1 MSQQDTTSF
10 YRRIAGN
17 TAYLFLGQAVGSLG
31 LFVSYVIAS
40 RLLTRG
46 DDTSAYDAYILAIN
60 VGVFFLS
67 LAELGLTEGTTWLV
81 ASLAGRGR
89 QAAIPT
95 VARRALAILFV
106 AGGAATAVVLVGAER
121 IARIVGS
128 PEAAPLIGLS
138 ALWIIPLAVIRVPTS
153 IFQGLQEMKYSFLA
167 ALVREPIKIALF
179 LVLAAVGF
187 TLRLALA
194 AWVVWSV
201 AALGLTFAIF
211 VRFLH
216 RRGLRLAEG
225 EPLEPPGLLASSRY
239 LYLPYLSMC
248 LLPVLVRLLVNRFS
262 PTGGVGAFHNA
273 LSLATL
279 TMMIFLPVAQA
290 LLPAFA
296 HAHARRES
304 LEALARTAMRFVG
317 LTAFAGLVFY
327 SFAAGPLLALFYGPA
342 YREAGLFLAMAAVG
356 LFFDA
361 FKVVTNPLLKGTQWA
376 RASTWIEVVR
386 LVVTIGAGVP
396 LTVHFGPL
404 GMMEGFVV
412 GCVVSTVLQL
422 ACVRRL
428 LGVRCW
434 AYAALPTVWAMVL
447 CGGWVAAH
455 FVPGLGPTLPVT
467 AALGVVAVLMIL
479 RPPVTLAELRAIWWI
494 VFSRQPADAPVR

>member
-1 MSQQDTTSF
+1 MSQTDPSAL

-17 TAYLFLGQAVGSLG
+17 TVYLILGQALGSLG
-31 LFVSYVIAS
+31 LFTSYVIAS
-40 RLLTRG
+40 RFLTRG
-46 DDTSAYDAYILAIN
+46 EDTSAYDTYILAIN

-67 LAELGLTEGTTWLV
+67 LAELGLTEGTTRLV

-89 QAAIPT
+89 QAAVPT
-95 VARRALAILFV
+95 VVRRALGILLA
-106 AGGAATAVVLVGAER
+106 AGAAATAVVLLGAEH

-128 PEAAPLIGLS
+128 PEAAPLIALS
-138 ALWIIPLAVIRVPTS
+138 ALWIIPLAVIRVPTC

-167 ALVREPIKIALF
+167 ALVREPIKVVLF
-179 LVLAAVGF
+179 LALAAVGF

-211 VRFLH
+211 VRFLR

-225 EPLEPPGLLASSRY
+225 ELLEPPGLLATSRY
-239 LYLPYLSMC
+239 LYIPYLSMC

-317 LTAFAGLVFY
+317 LTAFAGLAFY

-342 YREAGLFLAMAAVG
+342 YREAGLYLAMAAVG

-361 FKVVTNPLLKGTQWA
+361 FKFVTNPLLKGTQWA
-376 RASTWIEVVR
+376 RASMWIEVVR
-386 LVVTIGAGVP
+386 LVITIGAGIP

-422 ACVRRL
+422 VCVRWL
-428 LGVRCW
+428 LGIRCW
-434 AYAALPTVWAMVL
+434 ADAALPTIWAMVL

-455 FVPGLGPTLPVT
+455 FVPGLGPTLPV
-467 AALGVVAVLMIL
+467 ASALGVVAVLMIL
-479 RPPVTLAELRAIWWI
+479 RPPVTLAELRTIRRI
-494 VFSRQPADAPVR
+494 VFGRPSAEAPVQ

>member
-1 MSQQDTTSF
+1 
-10 YRRIAGN
+10 
-17 TAYLFLGQAVGSLG
+17 
-31 LFVSYVIAS
+31 
-40 RLLTRG
+40 
-46 DDTSAYDAYILAIN
+46 
-60 VGVFFLS
+60 
-67 LAELGLTEGTTWLV
+67 
-81 ASLAGRGR
+81 
-89 QAAIPT
+89 
-95 VARRALAILFV
+95 V
-106 AGGAATAVVLVGAER
+106 AGWVL
-121 IARIVGS
+121 
-128 PEAAPLIGLS
+128 
-138 ALWIIPLAVIRVPTS
+138 
-153 IFQGLQEMKYSFLA
+153 
-167 ALVREPIKIALF
+167 
-179 LVLAAVGF
+179 
-187 TLRLALA
+187 
-194 AWVVWSV
+194 WSV
-201 AALGLTFAIF
+201 AALMLTLALF

-216 RRGLRLAEG
+216 KQGLRLAEG
-225 EPLEPPGLLASSRY
+225 EPLERPGLLASSRY
-239 LYLPYLSMC
+239 LYLPHLSVC
-248 LLPVLVRLLVNRFS
+248 LLPVLLRLMVNRFS

-317 LTAFAGLVFY
+317 LTAFAGLAFY
-327 SFAAGPLLALFYGPA
+327 SFAAKPLLALFYGPA

-422 ACVRRL
+422 ECVRRL

-434 AYAALPTVWAMVL
+434 VDAALPTVWAMVL